1 MENIKV
7 LVTGAFG
14 HLGSYTLHALFGNP
28 RVEITAFDIK
38 SKGSEKIEKKLRK
51 KGKFKTIWGDIRDK
65 DSLFM
70 AVSGQDCILHLAAIL
85 IPITEENPALGRDVN
100 VNGLANI
107 IDAAERQKPMPR
119 FVFTSSIAT
128 MGPATPDLPPRKVSD
143 PMIPSNEYSKTKIAG
158 EKLLKAS
165 SLPWS
170 ILKVSMTPPFEVQDY
185 MLKNL
190 FEVPLDQK
198 VELLHPKDAGLALS
212 HAIDADIVGKTL
224 FLAGGKSCRITERE
238 YLKKQFHAI
247 NLKMPPE
254 SAFRIPK
261 SPDQWK
267 YLHWVDTEESERL
280 LNYQKHSFEDY
291 LIDYKKFF
299 GIKRHLV
306 KLVKEKVMEKM
317 LESSP
322 YYQKN

>member
-14 HLGSYTLHALFGNP
+14 HLGSYTLQSLFENP
-28 RVEITAFDIK
+28 RAEITAFDIK
-38 SKGSEKIEKKLRK
+38 SKSSEKIEKKLRK

-85 IPITEENPALGRDVN
+85 IPITEENPALGREVN

-158 EKLLKAS
+158 EKLLRAS
-165 SLPWS
+165 NLPWS
-170 ILKVSMTPPFEVQDY
+170 ILKVSMAPPFEVKDY
-185 MLKNL
+185 MLKQL

-198 VELLHPKDAGLALS
+198 IELLHPIDAGVAIS

-224 FLAGGKSCRITERE
+224 FLAGGERCRITERE
-238 YLKKQFHAI
+238 YLMKQFHSI
-247 NLKMPPE
+247 NLEMPPD
-254 SAFRIPK
+254 SAFRVPQ

-267 YLHWVDTEESERL
+267 YMHWVDTEESERL
-280 LNYQKHSFEDY
+280 LNYQKHTFDDY
-291 LIDYKKFF
+291 LRDYKKHF
-299 GIKRHLV
+299 GFKRYLV
-306 KLVKEKVMEKM
+306 KLVKRKALESM
-317 LESSP
+317 LKSSP
-322 YYQKN
+322 YY